1 MKGTG
6 TTVAQQNWVLTC
18 VPVQVKLMHYV
29 ARVSAMDGHYTCN
42 IFSSCSGSK
51 NTDGVAVACMCHN
64 MSLLIN
70 TIHHCHLAHICISY
84 YLHTQPFLIQ
94 FIVAVLAVFTL
105 LACILQ
111 VSLAMSTLTSCLA
124 YTVRLQHAC
133 VRPCTLQTVTS
144 HHHNY

>member
-29 ARVSAMDGHYTCN
+29 ARVSAMDGHYTC
-42 IFSSCSGSK
+42 IMFSSCSGSK

-70 TIHHCHLAHICISY
+70 TNPSLLPCPHLY
-84 YLHTQPFLIQ
+84 
-94 FIVAVLAVFTL
+94 FIL
-105 LACILQ
+105 
-111 VSLAMSTLTSCLA
+111 LA
-124 YTVRLQHAC
+124 YTAFPYTIYCCTYLLYL
-133 VRPCTLQTVTS
+133 PCLHIDHVSCMYNMETMAAST
-144 HHHNY
+144 